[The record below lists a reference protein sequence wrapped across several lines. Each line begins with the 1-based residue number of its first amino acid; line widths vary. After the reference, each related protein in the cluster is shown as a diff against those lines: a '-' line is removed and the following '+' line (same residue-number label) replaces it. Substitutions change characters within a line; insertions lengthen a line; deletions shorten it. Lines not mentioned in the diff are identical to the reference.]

1 MKDLATEVLEDELA
15 VLWGNMS
22 AAMARF
28 CALLVELEERGGWAE
43 GFVSFDHWLGWRCG
57 IDARTAR
64 AYLRVARAL
73 KNLPGTT
80 AALQTGEISYSKV
93 RAITRVAKA
102 DNEETL
108 LDFARNATAAQVERI
123 TSAWRRSEDN
133 AREESDRIESR
144 RFANVFVDDEG
155 MVVVRA
161 RLAPDEGAVFMRA
174 MDAAREELW
183 KGEKAEGAAAQ
194 QRADQLALLADR
206 SLSEGASARK
216 GGDRVMVLVHMDAEA
231 GSAEPDRR
239 QACDAS
245 VVEVEHHENGD
256 LTAGRKTRVIS
267 SALRRALRV
276 RDDDRCT
283 FPSCT
288 HRVVDAHHIQHWAN
302 GGPTVLSNIVSVC
315 RRHHTLLHEGG
326 FRVELTPAGA
336 RFFRPDGRPVLAAPP
351 RRGSAEPLP
360 GSAGPWSLAPLVT
373 STRIDWD
380 AMIDHLPT

>member
-1 MKDLATEVLEDELA
+1 
-15 VLWGNMS
+15 
-22 AAMARF
+22 
-28 CALLVELEERGGWAE
+28 
-43 GFVSFDHWLGWRCG
+43 
-57 IDARTAR
+57 
-64 AYLRVARAL
+64 
-73 KNLPGTT
+73 
-80 AALQTGEISYSKV
+80 
-93 RAITRVAKA
+93 
-102 DNEETL
+102 
-108 LDFARNATAAQVERI
+108 
-123 TSAWRRSEDN
+123 
-133 AREESDRIESR
+133 
-144 RFANVFVDDEG
+144 

-183 KGEKAEGAAAQ
+183 KGDKAEGAAAQ

-206 SLSEGASARK
+206 SLSEGASARN

-231 GSAEPDRR
+231 GSSEPDRR

-267 SALRRALRV
+267 SALRRALRI

-283 FPSCT
+283 FPGCT

-326 FRVELTPAGA
+326 FRVELTPSGA
-336 RFFRPDGRPVLAAPP
+336 RFYRPDGRPVPPAPP
-351 RRGSAEPLP
+351 TRGSAEPLP
-360 GSAGPWSLAPLVT
+360 GSAGPWALAPIVT

>member
-1 MKDLATEVLEDELA
+1 MATETLEDELA
-15 VLWGNMS
+15 AIWGNMS

-28 CALLVELEERGGWAE
+28 CALLVELEERGGWAQ
-43 GFVSFDHWLGWRCG
+43 GFMSFDHWLGWRCG

-64 AYLRVARAL
+64 EYLRVARAL

-102 DNEETL
+102 ENEETL

-144 RFANVFVDDEG
+144 RFASVFVDDDG

-183 KGEKAEGAAAQ
+183 KGEKADGAAAQ

-206 SLSEGASARK
+206 SLSEGASARN

-245 VVEVEHHENGD
+245 VVEVEHHDNGD

-283 FPSCT
+283 FPGCP

-326 FRVELTPAGA
+326 FRVELTPSGA
-336 RFFRPDGRPVLAAPP
+336 RFYRPDGRPVPAAPP
-351 RRGSAEPLP
+351 MRGSAEPLP
-360 GSAGPWSLAPLVT
+360 GSAGPWSLALLVT